1 MTGCTD
7 GCKTPSGQPGN
18 LARKALGDPADELVA
33 ARCGALGQGYKHH
46 RVQGLGAVHRGRP
59 MAQVVVYRA
68 KALAIQRVW
77 NERNSDFNDL
87 QVVLSRGDLVLH
99 V

>member
-1 MTGCTD
+1 
-7 GCKTPSGQPGN
+7 
-18 LARKALGDPADELVA
+18 
-33 ARCGALGQGYKHH
+33 
-46 RVQGLGAVHRGRP
+46 